1 MSKKKKKLLS
11 VIIIFGLF
19 ITSWIFA
26 DTVSNSYQ
34 KDTVTQIY
42 LDKFEEPIYSTL
54 YYIVNY
60 YYDKDNVDYDK
71 IVDSTIEGMM
81 KGLDDPFAW
90 YLDSVQTEESKIDIE
105 GKYGG
110 VGLTIRYDYEMDAVI
125 IVSPMNG
132 TPAQRAGLMPNDYI
146 LSVDGTPTSE
156 LGLSKSASLM
166 RGEPGTEVTLEIYRN
181 SWTEPKEITLIREII
196 ETKTVKF
203 DTIEYKNKNLGYI
216 LLTNFA
222 KSSAEEMREA
232 LNNLSNQNING
243 LIIDLR
249 NNPGG
254 LLQSAIEITSM
265 FLKSGEIVSIKYFD
279 GTKETITTIPG
290 NYYSFLQNIPIVL
303 LVNGGSASASEIFT
317 GALKDNSAARID
329 WHPAKDGQIVGT
341 LKDNSVA
348 TVIGETTYG
357 KAAVQSTFS
366 LSTGGEIWLPIAH
379 YFTPSGADI
388 HLKGINP
395 DIEVSNPEREVIS
408 MTEISEEEATE
419 AFYTTTEKPVLNIE
433 EDLQLKTALDFLTG
447 GN

>member
-34 KDTVTQIY
+34 KDSVTQIY

-71 IVDSTIEGMM
+71 IVDSAIEGMM

-90 YLDSVQTEESKIDIE
+90 YLDSVETEESQIDIE
-105 GKYGG
+105 AKYGG

-132 TPAQRAGLMPNDYI
+132 TPAQRAGIMPNDYI

-156 LGLSKSASLM
+156 LGLNKSASLM
-166 RGEPGTEVTLEIYRN
+166 RGEPGTEVTLEIYRD
-181 SWTEPKEITLIREII
+181 SWTEPKNITLIREII

-203 DTIEYKNKNLGYI
+203 DTINYKNKNLGYI

-222 KSSAEEMREA
+222 KTSSQEMSEA
-232 LNNLSNQNING
+232 LNNLSNQNIEG

-254 LLQSAIEITSM
+254 LLQSAVDITSM
-265 FLKSGEIVSIKYFD
+265 FLKSGEVVSVKYFD
-279 GTKETITTIPG
+279 GTKETIPTIPG

-303 LVNGGSASASEIFT
+303 LVNGGSASASEILT
-317 GALKDNSAARID
+317 GALKDNGA
-329 WHPAKDGQIVGT
+329 
-341 LKDNSVA
+341 A

-357 KAAVQSTFS
+357 KAAVQNTFS

>member
-34 KDTVTQIY
+34 KDSVTQIY

-60 YYDKDNVDYDK
+60 YYDKDNVDYNK
-71 IVDSTIEGMM
+71 IVDSAIEGMM

-90 YLDSVQTEESKIDIE
+90 YLDSVETEESQIDIE

-156 LGLSKSASLM
+156 LGLNKSASLM
-166 RGEPGTEVTLEIYRN
+166 RGEPGTEVTLEIYRD
-181 SWTEPKEITLIREII
+181 SWDEPKNVTLIREII

-203 DTIEYKNKNLGYI
+203 DTIEYQNKNLGYI

-222 KSSAEEMREA
+222 KTSSQEMSEA
-232 LNNLSNQNING
+232 LNNLSSQNIEG

-254 LLQSAIEITSM
+254 LLQSAVDITSM
-265 FLKSGEIVSIKYFD
+265 FLKSGEVVSVKYFD
-279 GTKETITTIPG
+279 GTKETIPTIPG
-290 NYYSFLQNIPIVL
+290 NYYSFLHNIPIVL
-303 LVNGGSASASEIFT
+303 LVNEGSASASEILT
-317 GALKDNSAARID
+317 GALKDN
-329 WHPAKDGQIVGT
+329 G
-341 LKDNSVA
+341 VA

-357 KAAVQSTFS
+357 KAAVQNTFS

-379 YFTPSGADI
+379 YFTPSGSDI
-388 HLKGINP
+388 HLKGIKP

-408 MTEISEEEATE
+408 MTEISEEEATQ

>member
-34 KDTVTQIY
+34 KDSVTQIY

-71 IVDSTIEGMM
+71 IVDSAIEGMM

-90 YLDSVQTEESKIDIE
+90 YLDSVETEESQIDIE
-105 GKYGG
+105 AKYGG

-132 TPAQRAGLMPNDYI
+132 TPAQRAGIMPNDYI

-156 LGLSKSASLM
+156 LGLNKSASLM
-166 RGEPGTEVTLEIYRN
+166 RGEPGTEVTLEIYRD
-181 SWTEPKEITLIREII
+181 SWTEPKNITLIREII

-203 DTIEYKNKNLGYI
+203 DTINYKNKNLGYI

-222 KSSAEEMREA
+222 KTSSQEMSEA
-232 LNNLSNQNING
+232 LNNLSNQNIEG

-254 LLQSAIEITSM
+254 LLQSAVDIISM
-265 FLKSGEIVSIKYFD
+265 FLKSGEVVSVKYFD
-279 GTKETITTIPG
+279 GTKETIPTIPG

-303 LVNGGSASASEIFT
+303 LVNGGSASASEILT
-317 GALKDNSAARID
+317 GALKDNGA
-329 WHPAKDGQIVGT
+329 
-341 LKDNSVA
+341 A

-357 KAAVQSTFS
+357 KAAVQNTFS

>member
-34 KDTVTQIY
+34 KDSVTQIY

-71 IVDSTIEGMM
+71 ILDSAIEGMM

-90 YLDSVQTEESKIDIE
+90 YLDSVETEESNIDIE
-105 GKYGG
+105 GRYGG

-132 TPAQRAGLMPNDYI
+132 TPAQRAGIMPNDYI

-156 LGLSKSASLM
+156 LGLNKSASLM
-166 RGEPGTEVTLEIYRN
+166 RGEPGTEVTLEIYRD
-181 SWTEPKEITLIREII
+181 SWTEPKNITLIREII

-203 DTIEYKNKNLGYI
+203 DTINYKSKNLGYI

-222 KSSAEEMREA
+222 KTSSQEMSEA
-232 LNNLSNQNING
+232 LNNLSNQNIEG

-254 LLQSAIEITSM
+254 LLQSAVDITSM
-265 FLKSGEIVSIKYFD
+265 FLKSGEVVSVKYFD
-279 GTKETITTIPG
+279 GTKETIPTIPG

-303 LVNGGSASASEIFT
+303 LVNEGSASASEILT
-317 GALKDNSAARID
+317 GALKDNGA
-329 WHPAKDGQIVGT
+329 
-341 LKDNSVA
+341 A

-357 KAAVQSTFS
+357 KAAVQNTFS

-379 YFTPSGADI
+379 YFTPSGSDI
-388 HLKGINP
+388 HLKGIKP

>member
-11 VIIIFGLF
+11 VTIIFGLF

-60 YYDKDNVDYDK
+60 YYGKDNVDYDK

-81 KGLDDPFAW
+81 KGLEDPFAW

-110 VGLTIRYDYEMDAVI
+110 IGLTIRYDYEMDAVL

-132 TPAQRAGLMPNDYI
+132 TPAQRAGLMANDYI
-146 LSVDGTPTSE
+146 LSIDGTPTSE

-166 RGEPGTEVTLEIYRN
+166 RGEPGTEVTLEIYRD
-181 SWTEPKEITLIREII
+181 SWTEPKNITLIRETI

-203 DTIEYKNKNLGYI
+203 DTIEYKNKKLGYI

-222 KSSAEEMREA
+222 KSSAEEMSEA
-232 LNNLSNQNING
+232 LNNLSNQNTDG

-254 LLQSAIEITSM
+254 LLQSAVDITSM
-265 FLKSGEIVSIKYFD
+265 FLKSGEIVSVKYFD
-279 GTKETITTIPG
+279 GTKESITTIPG

-303 LVNGGSASASEIFT
+303 LVNGGSASASEILT
-317 GALKDNSAARID
+317 GALKDN
-329 WHPAKDGQIVGT
+329 G
-341 LKDNSVA
+341 VA

-379 YFTPSGADI
+379 YFTPSGSDI
-388 HLKGINP
+388 HLKGIKP

>member
-34 KDTVTQIY
+34 KDSVTQIY

-71 IVDSTIEGMM
+71 IVDSAIEGMM

-90 YLDSVQTEESKIDIE
+90 YLDSVETEESQIDIE
-105 GKYGG
+105 AKYGG

-132 TPAQRAGLMPNDYI
+132 TPAQRAGIMPNDYI

-156 LGLSKSASLM
+156 LGLNKSASLM
-166 RGEPGTEVTLEIYRN
+166 RGEPGTEVTLEIYRD
-181 SWTEPKEITLIREII
+181 SWTEPKNITLIREII

-203 DTIEYKNKNLGYI
+203 DTINYKNKNLGYI

-222 KSSAEEMREA
+222 KTSSQEMSEA
-232 LNNLSNQNING
+232 LNNLSNQNIEG

-254 LLQSAIEITSM
+254 LLQSAVDIISM
-265 FLKSGEIVSIKYFD
+265 FLKSGEVVSVKYFD
-279 GTKETITTIPG
+279 GTKESIPTIPG

-303 LVNGGSASASEIFT
+303 LVNEGSASASEILT
-317 GALKDNSAARID
+317 GALKDNGI
-329 WHPAKDGQIVGT
+329 
-341 LKDNSVA
+341 A

-357 KAAVQSTFS
+357 KAAVQNVFA

-379 YFTPSGADI
+379 YFTPSGSDI
-388 HLKGINP
+388 HLKGIKP
-395 DIEVSNPEREVIS
+395 DIEISNPEREVIS

>member
-34 KDTVTQIY
+34 KDSVTQIY

-60 YYDKDNVDYDK
+60 YYDKGNVDYDK
-71 IVDSTIEGMM
+71 IVDSAIEGMM
-81 KGLDDPFAW
+81 KGLEDPFAW

-110 VGLTIRYDYEMDAVI
+110 VGLTIRYDYETDAVI

-166 RGEPGTEVTLEIYRN
+166 RGEPGTEVTLEIYRD
-181 SWTEPKEITLIREII
+181 SWKEPKNITLIRETI

-203 DTIEYKNKNLGYI
+203 DTIEYKNKNVGYI

-222 KSSAEEMREA
+222 KSSPQEMTEA
-232 LNNLSNQNING
+232 LNNLSNQEIDG
-243 LIIDLR
+243 IIIDLR

-254 LLQSAIEITSM
+254 LLQSAVDITSM
-265 FLKSGEIVSIKYFD
+265 FLKSGEVVSVKYFD
-279 GTKETITTIPG
+279 DTKESIPTIPG

-303 LVNGGSASASEIFT
+303 LVNGGSASASEILT
-317 GALKDNSAARID
+317 GALKDNSI
-329 WHPAKDGQIVGT
+329 
-341 LKDNSVA
+341 A
-348 TVIGETTYG
+348 TIIGETTYG
-357 KAAVQSTFS
+357 KAAVQNTFS

-379 YFTPSGADI
+379 YFTPSGSDI
-388 HLKGINP
+388 HLKGIKP
-395 DIEVSNPEREVIS
+395 DIEVSNPEREVVS
-408 MTEISEEEATE
+408 MTEISEEEATQ

>member
-1 MSKKKKKLLS
+1 M
-11 VIIIFGLF
+11 IIFGLF

-34 KDTVTQIY
+34 KDSVTQIY

-71 IVDSTIEGMM
+71 IVDSAIEGMM

-90 YLDSVQTEESKIDIE
+90 YLDSVETEESQIDIE
-105 GKYGG
+105 AKYGG

-132 TPAQRAGLMPNDYI
+132 TPAQRAGIMPNDYI

-156 LGLSKSASLM
+156 LGLNKSASLM
-166 RGEPGTEVTLEIYRN
+166 RGEPGTEVTLEIYRD
-181 SWTEPKEITLIREII
+181 SWTEPKNITLIREII

-203 DTIEYKNKNLGYI
+203 DTINYKNKNLGYI

-222 KSSAEEMREA
+222 KTSSQEMSEA
-232 LNNLSNQNING
+232 LNNLSNQNIEG

-254 LLQSAIEITSM
+254 LLQSAVDIISM
-265 FLKSGEIVSIKYFD
+265 FLKSGEVVSVKYFD
-279 GTKETITTIPG
+279 GTKESIPTIPG

-303 LVNGGSASASEIFT
+303 LVNEGSASASEILT
-317 GALKDNSAARID
+317 GALKDNGI
-329 WHPAKDGQIVGT
+329 
-341 LKDNSVA
+341 A

-357 KAAVQSTFS
+357 KAAVQNVFA

-379 YFTPSGADI
+379 YFTPSGSDI
-388 HLKGINP
+388 HLKGIKP
-395 DIEVSNPEREVIS
+395 DIEISNPEREVIS

>member
-34 KDTVTQIY
+34 KDSVTQIY

-71 IVDSTIEGMM
+71 IVDSAIEGMM

-90 YLDSVQTEESKIDIE
+90 YLDSVETEESQIDIE
-105 GKYGG
+105 AKYGG

-132 TPAQRAGLMPNDYI
+132 TPAQRAGIMPNDYI

-156 LGLSKSASLM
+156 LGLNKSASLM
-166 RGEPGTEVTLEIYRN
+166 RGEPGTEVTLEIYRD
-181 SWTEPKEITLIREII
+181 SWTEPKNITLIREII

-203 DTIEYKNKNLGYI
+203 DTIEYQNKNLGYI

-222 KSSAEEMREA
+222 KTSSQEMSEA
-232 LNNLSNQNING
+232 LNNLSSQNIEG

-254 LLQSAIEITSM
+254 LLQSAVDITSM
-265 FLKSGEIVSIKYFD
+265 FLKSGEVVSVKYFD
-279 GTKETITTIPG
+279 GTKETIPTIPG

-303 LVNGGSASASEIFT
+303 LVNGGSASASEILT
-317 GALKDNSAARID
+317 GALKDNGA
-329 WHPAKDGQIVGT
+329 
-341 LKDNSVA
+341 A

-357 KAAVQSTFS
+357 KAAVQNTFS

>member
-34 KDTVTQIY
+34 KDSVTQIY

-60 YYDKDNVDYDK
+60 YYDKGNVDYDK
-71 IVDSTIEGMM
+71 IVDSAIEGMM
-81 KGLDDPFAW
+81 KGLEDPFAW

-110 VGLTIRYDYEMDAVI
+110 VGLTIRYDYERDAVI

-166 RGEPGTEVTLEIYRN
+166 RGEPGTEVTLEIYRD
-181 SWTEPKEITLIREII
+181 SWKEPKNITLIRETI

-203 DTIEYKNKNLGYI
+203 DTIEYKNKNVGYI

-222 KSSAEEMREA
+222 KSSPQEMTEA
-232 LNNLSNQNING
+232 LNNLSNQEIDG
-243 LIIDLR
+243 IIIDLR

-254 LLQSAIEITSM
+254 LLQSAVDITSM
-265 FLKSGEIVSIKYFD
+265 FLKSGEVVSVKYFD
-279 GTKETITTIPG
+279 DTKESIPTIPG

-303 LVNGGSASASEIFT
+303 LVNGGSASASEILT
-317 GALKDNSAARID
+317 GALKDNSI
-329 WHPAKDGQIVGT
+329 
-341 LKDNSVA
+341 A
-348 TVIGETTYG
+348 TIIGETTYG
-357 KAAVQSTFS
+357 KAAVQNTFS

-379 YFTPSGADI
+379 YFTPSGSDI
-388 HLKGINP
+388 HLKGIKP
-395 DIEVSNPEREVIS
+395 DIEVSNPEREVVS
-408 MTEISEEEATE
+408 MTEISEEEATQ

>member
-34 KDTVTQIY
+34 KDSVTQIY

-71 IVDSTIEGMM
+71 IVDSAIEGMM

-90 YLDSVQTEESKIDIE
+90 YLDSVETEESQIDIE
-105 GKYGG
+105 AKYGG

-132 TPAQRAGLMPNDYI
+132 TPAQRAGIMPNDYI

-156 LGLSKSASLM
+156 LGLNKSASLM
-166 RGEPGTEVTLEIYRN
+166 RGEPGTEVTLEIYRD
-181 SWTEPKEITLIREII
+181 SWTEPKNITLIREII

-203 DTIEYKNKNLGYI
+203 NTINYKNKNLGYI

-222 KSSAEEMREA
+222 KTSSQEMSEA
-232 LNNLSNQNING
+232 LNNLSNQNIEG

-254 LLQSAIEITSM
+254 LLQSAVDITSM
-265 FLKSGEIVSIKYFD
+265 FLKSGEVVSVKYFD
-279 GTKETITTIPG
+279 GTKETIPTIPG

-303 LVNGGSASASEIFT
+303 LVNGGSASASEILT
-317 GALKDNSAARID
+317 GALKDNGA
-329 WHPAKDGQIVGT
+329 
-341 LKDNSVA
+341 A

-357 KAAVQSTFS
+357 KAAVQNTFS

-388 HLKGINP
+388 HLKGIKP

>member
-34 KDTVTQIY
+34 GNSVTQIY

-71 IVDSTIEGMM
+71 ILDSAIEGMM

-90 YLDSVQTEESKIDIE
+90 YLDSVETEESQIDIE
-105 GKYGG
+105 AKYGG

-132 TPAQRAGLMPNDYI
+132 TPAQRAGIMPNDYI

-156 LGLSKSASLM
+156 LGLNKSASLM
-166 RGEPGTEVTLEIYRN
+166 RGEPGTEVTLEIYRD
-181 SWTEPKEITLIREII
+181 SWTEPKNITLIREII

-203 DTIEYKNKNLGYI
+203 DTINYKNKNLGYI

-222 KSSAEEMREA
+222 KTSSQEMSEA
-232 LNNLSNQNING
+232 LNNLSNQNIEG

-254 LLQSAIEITSM
+254 LLQSAVDITSM
-265 FLKSGEIVSIKYFD
+265 FLKSGEVVSVKYFD
-279 GTKETITTIPG
+279 GTKETIPTIPG

-303 LVNGGSASASEIFT
+303 LVNGGSASASEILT
-317 GALKDNSAARID
+317 GALKDNGA
-329 WHPAKDGQIVGT
+329 
-341 LKDNSVA
+341 A

-357 KAAVQSTFS
+357 KAAVQNTFS

-388 HLKGINP
+388 HLKGIKP

>member
-26 DTVSNSYQ
+26 DTVSDSYQ
-34 KDTVTQIY
+34 KDSVTQIY

-71 IVDSTIEGMM
+71 IVDSAIEGMM

-90 YLDSVQTEESKIDIE
+90 YLDSVETEESQIDIE
-105 GKYGG
+105 AKYGG

-132 TPAQRAGLMPNDYI
+132 TPAQRAGIMPNDYI

-156 LGLSKSASLM
+156 LGLNKSASLM
-166 RGEPGTEVTLEIYRN
+166 RGEPGTEVTLEIYRD
-181 SWTEPKEITLIREII
+181 SWTEPKNITLIREII

-203 DTIEYKNKNLGYI
+203 DTINYKNKNLGYI

-222 KSSAEEMREA
+222 KTSSQEMSEA
-232 LNNLSNQNING
+232 LNNLSNQNIEG

-254 LLQSAIEITSM
+254 LLQSAVDITSM
-265 FLKSGEIVSIKYFD
+265 FLKSGEVVSVKYFD
-279 GTKETITTIPG
+279 GTKETIPTIPG

-303 LVNGGSASASEIFT
+303 LVNGGSASASEILT
-317 GALKDNSAARID
+317 GALKDNGA
-329 WHPAKDGQIVGT
+329 
-341 LKDNSVA
+341 A

-357 KAAVQSTFS
+357 KAAVQNTFS

-388 HLKGINP
+388 HLKGIKP

>member
-26 DTVSNSYQ
+26 DSVSNSYQ
-34 KDTVTQIY
+34 MDSVTQIY

-60 YYDKDNVDYDK
+60 YYEKGNVDYDK
-71 IVDSTIEGMM
+71 IVDSAIEGMM
-81 KGLDDPFAW
+81 KGLEDPFAW
-90 YLDSVQTEESKIDIE
+90 YLDSVETEESQIDIE

-156 LGLSKSASLM
+156 LGLNKSASLM
-166 RGEPGTEVTLEIYRN
+166 RGEPGTEVTLEIYRD
-181 SWTEPKEITLIREII
+181 SWDEPKNVTLIREII

-203 DTIEYKNKNLGYI
+203 DTIEYQNKNLGYI

-222 KSSAEEMREA
+222 KTSSQEMSEA
-232 LNNLSNQNING
+232 LNNLSSQNIEG

-254 LLQSAIEITSM
+254 LLQSAVDITSM
-265 FLKSGEIVSIKYFD
+265 FLKSGEVVSVKYFD
-279 GTKETITTIPG
+279 GTKETIPTIPG
-290 NYYSFLQNIPIVL
+290 NYYSFLHNIPIVL
-303 LVNGGSASASEIFT
+303 LVNEGSASASEILT
-317 GALKDNSAARID
+317 GALKDN
-329 WHPAKDGQIVGT
+329 G
-341 LKDNSVA
+341 VA

-357 KAAVQSTFS
+357 KAAVQNTFS

-379 YFTPSGADI
+379 YFTPSGSDI
-388 HLKGINP
+388 HLKGIKP

-408 MTEISEEEATE
+408 MTEISEEEATQ

>member
-1 MSKKKKKLLS
+1 M
-11 VIIIFGLF
+11 
-19 ITSWIFA
+19 
-26 DTVSNSYQ
+26 
-34 KDTVTQIY
+34 
-42 LDKFEEPIYSTL
+42 
-54 YYIVNY
+54 
-60 YYDKDNVDYDK
+60 
-71 IVDSTIEGMM
+71 DSAIEGMM

-90 YLDSVQTEESKIDIE
+90 YLDSVETEESQIDIE
-105 GKYGG
+105 AKYGG

-156 LGLSKSASLM
+156 LGLNKSASLM
-166 RGEPGTEVTLEIYRN
+166 RGEPGTEVTLEIYRD
-181 SWTEPKEITLIREII
+181 SWDEPKNVTLIREII

-203 DTIEYKNKNLGYI
+203 DTIEYQNKNLGYI

-222 KSSAEEMREA
+222 KTSSQEMSEA
-232 LNNLSNQNING
+232 LNNLSNQNIEG

-254 LLQSAIEITSM
+254 LLQSAVDITSM
-265 FLKSGEIVSIKYFD
+265 FLKSGEVVSVKYFD
-279 GTKETITTIPG
+279 GTKETIPTIPG

-303 LVNGGSASASEIFT
+303 LVNGGSASASEILT
-317 GALKDNSAARID
+317 GALKDN
-329 WHPAKDGQIVGT
+329 G
-341 LKDNSVA
+341 VA

-357 KAAVQSTFS
+357 KAAVQNTFS

-419 AFYTTTEKPVLNIE
+419 AFYTTTENLY
-433 EDLQLKTALDFLTG
+433 
-447 GN
+447 

>member
-11 VIIIFGLF
+11 VTIIFGLF

-26 DTVSNSYQ
+26 DSVSNSYQ
-34 KDTVTQIY
+34 MDSVTQIY

-60 YYDKDNVDYDK
+60 YYEKGNVDYDK
-71 IVDSTIEGMM
+71 IVDSAIEGMM
-81 KGLDDPFAW
+81 KGLEDPFAW
-90 YLDSVQTEESKIDIE
+90 YLDSVETEESQIDIE

-156 LGLSKSASLM
+156 LGLNKSASLM
-166 RGEPGTEVTLEIYRN
+166 RGEPGTEVTLEIYRD
-181 SWTEPKEITLIREII
+181 SWDEPKNVTLIREII

-203 DTIEYKNKNLGYI
+203 DTIEYQNKNLGYI

-222 KSSAEEMREA
+222 KTSSQEMSEA
-232 LNNLSNQNING
+232 LNNLSSQNIEG

-254 LLQSAIEITSM
+254 LLQSAVDITSM
-265 FLKSGEIVSIKYFD
+265 FLKSGEVVSVKYFD
-279 GTKETITTIPG
+279 GTKETIPTIPG
-290 NYYSFLQNIPIVL
+290 NYYSFLHNIPIVL
-303 LVNGGSASASEIFT
+303 LVNEGSASASEILT
-317 GALKDNSAARID
+317 GALKDN
-329 WHPAKDGQIVGT
+329 G
-341 LKDNSVA
+341 VA

-357 KAAVQSTFS
+357 KAAVQNTFS

-379 YFTPSGADI
+379 YFTPSGSDI
-388 HLKGINP
+388 HLKGIKP

-408 MTEISEEEATE
+408 MTEISEEEATQ

>member
-1 MSKKKKKLLS
+1 MSKKKKKLMS
-11 VIIIFGLF
+11 VVIIFGLF

-34 KDTVTQIY
+34 TDSVTQIY

-60 YYDKDNVDYDK
+60 YYDKGNVDYDK
-71 IVDSTIEGMM
+71 IVDSTIEGMIE
-81 KGLDDPFAW
+81 GLGDPFAW
-90 YLDSVQTEESKIDIE
+90 YLDSIQTEESKIDIE

-110 VGLTIRYDYEMDAVI
+110 VGLTIRYDYETNAVI

-166 RGEPGTEVTLEIYRN
+166 RGEPGTEVTLEIYRD
-181 SWTEPKEITLIREII
+181 SWKESKEITLIRETI

-203 DTIEYKNKNLGYI
+203 DTIEYSNKKLGYI

-222 KSSAEEMREA
+222 KSSSQEMSEA
-232 LNNLSNQNING
+232 LNNLSNQNIDG
-243 LIIDLR
+243 IIIDLR

-254 LLQSAIEITSM
+254 LLQSSVDITSM
-265 FLKSGEIVSIKYFD
+265 FLKSGEVVSVKYFD
-279 GTKETITTIPG
+279 GTKESIPTNPG
-290 NYYSFLQNIPIVL
+290 NYYSFLRNIPIVL
-303 LVNGGSASASEIFT
+303 LVNQGSASASEILT
-317 GALKDNSAARID
+317 GA
-329 WHPAKDGQIVGT
+329 

-357 KAAVQSTFS
+357 KAAVQNTFT

-379 YFTPSGADI
+379 YFTPSGSDI
-388 HLKGINP
+388 HLKGIKP
-395 DIEVSNPEREVIS
+395 DIEVSNPEREVVS
-408 MTEISEEEATE
+408 MTEISEDEATQ
-419 AFYTTTEKPVLNIE
+419 AFNTTTEKPVLNIE